1 MSLSNLS
8 IFGIA
13 GIICYI
19 LLAVVALW
27 GAFCVVLVWRRIAQ
41 KRFRSE
47 TQQNQFL
54 EELESRLVRGDFDS
68 AMHMCDG
75 DERAMSQLAQLALA
89 NRKMGFA
96 KVQQLLLD
104 RFQRDVLADLEYR
117 LAWVNTVI
125 KSAPMLGLFGTVVGM
140 IGAFAT
146 LATAETVEATAL
158 AGDINTALYTTAIG
172 LAIAIPLVLCTASIH
187 VRMRKMEDLVAAGL
201 SRFLEV
207 LRAAME
213 RA

>member
-1 MSLSNLS
+1 
-8 IFGIA
+8 
-13 GIICYI
+13 
-19 LLAVVALW
+19 
-27 GAFCVVLVWRRIAQ
+27 
-41 KRFRSE
+41 
-47 TQQNQFL
+47 
-54 EELESRLVRGDFDS
+54 
-68 AMHMCDG
+68 
-75 DERAMSQLAQLALA
+75 
-89 NRKMGFA
+89 
-96 KVQQLLLD
+96 
-104 RFQRDVLADLEYR
+104 
-117 LAWVNTVI
+117 
-125 KSAPMLGLFGTVVGM
+125 MLGLFGTVVGM

-213 RA
+213 RT